1 MSDVDPQT
9 YSARTAYRR
18 PAAWYLRLDGIGVA
32 LTSLGLAP
40 RGAVTLAVRGRTSGK
55 LRRLPILTVS
65 FAGADHL
72 VALAGESQWVRN
84 VRAVHGRARLRRGR
98 RRDVVLREVPVAE
111 RAAVLR
117 AYLDAARERGGS
129 GRPPSRPGSTSVST
143 WTRRRTELAAI
154 APYYPVFRVED
165 VVRA

>member
-1 MSDVDPQT
+1 MSVVDPQT
-9 YSARTAYRR
+9 YSARTTYRR

-55 LRRLPILTVS
+55 VRRLPVLTVP

-84 VRAVHGRARLRRGR
+84 VRAAGGRARLRRGR
-98 RRDVVLREVPVAE
+98 RRDVVLHEVPVAQ

-117 AYLDAARERGGS
+117 AYLDVARERGGERS
-129 GRPPSRPGSTSVST
+129 
-143 WTRRRTELAAI
+143 AAQQARFYLGVDLDASPAQLDVV
-154 APYYPVFRVED
+154 APFYPVFRVQD
-165 VVRA
+165 VVRP

>member
-1 MSDVDPQT
+1 MDPQT

-40 RGAVTLAVRGRTSGK
+40 RGAVTLEVRGRTSGK
-55 LRRLPILTVS
+55 PRRLPILTVP

-84 VRAVHGRARLRRGR
+84 VRAARGRARLRRGR
-98 RRDVVLREVPVAE
+98 RRDVVLCEVPVAE

-117 AYLDAARERGGS
+117 AYLDAARERGGERS
-129 GRPPSRPGSTSVST
+129 AAQQASSYLGVDLDATPDQ
-143 WTRRRTELAAI
+143 LAAI
-154 APYYPVFRVED
+154 AAYYPVFRAED
-165 VVRA
+165 A